1 MGRPNLME
9 QFGIEVQVDPEQLVD
24 NLAGTPPAFNE
35 DAYSDPNMVVDEHR
49 VAMEQLDEACVMF
62 EALHNAGGI
71 NQMYAVALEDLD
83 GYKRRAAP
91 ESYSPNLSDKNYQ
104 VSMEGLFSA
113 IGTGLKKFWE
123 MIKSF
128 FRWLF
133 GLDRKSKAEKL
144 RKSLEEQDARVKEFS
159 DRLKEN
165 LEKATAASRAK
176 TDALVKQVDETIA
189 RVELS
194 SIARKNMPLN
204 NTMVDEKTWQALS
217 NVSKELRDWARK
229 HKDDARADQAVKMA
243 DRADQLLSQGKDLQ
257 TKPDEGYSVIHRA
270 RIMLENLERGR
281 LAVAMKNLRA
291 AITDVF
297 NLFQQVK
304 FVSVNW
310 NVTEPPTEEH
320 QKPIVEMRR
329 QLKLLEENID
339 RYVKPV
345 DFSGGGGSTTLDYV
359 FAARTGHAISSTE
372 KTTSKLLED
381 YEKGWE
387 TLADRNKAV
396 TKWLDNN
403 KTLSEQLIADLE
415 KGGEESRVAR
425 AAWVKV
431 INEERDCFSYGL
443 KVLGKATKFDS
454 LLLNGFADI
463 GKIKELRLQLVK
475 YRLSLIA
482 LEA

>member
-71 NQMYAVALEDLD
+71 NQMYAVALEDIH
-83 GYKRRAAP
+83 GYRRQVSL
-91 ESYSPNLSDKNYQ
+91 ESYTPQLSDRNYQ

-113 IGTGLKKFWE
+113 IGTGLRKFWE

-133 GLDRKSKAEKL
+133 GLDRKSRAEKL
-144 RKSLEEQDARVKEFS
+144 REQLAEQDKRMKDFS
-159 DRLKEN
+159 DRLKEAV
-165 LEKATAASRAK
+165 EKDTAASRAR

-189 RVELS
+189 RVELTRV
-194 SIARKNMPLN
+194 ARKHMPMNNML
-204 NTMVDEKTWQALS
+204 VDEKTWHALP

-229 HKDDARADQAVKMA
+229 NSKDAKADPAAKMA
-243 DRADQLLSQGKDLQ
+243 ESADQLLARGKELEN
-257 TKPDEGYSVIHRA
+257 KPENGFSTVHRA
-270 RIMLENLERGR
+270 RITLENLERGR
-281 LAVAMKNLRA
+281 LAVAMKNLRTV
-291 AITDVF
+291 ITDVF

-329 QLKLLEENID
+329 QLKLLEENLD
-339 RYVKPV
+339 RYVKPI
-345 DFSGGGGSTTLDYV
+345 DFSTGGGTTSLDYV
-359 FAARTGHAISSTE
+359 FLARTGHAITATE
-372 KTTSKLLED
+372 ATTNKVLAD

-387 TLADRNKAV
+387 TLAGRNKAV
-396 TKWLDNN
+396 TSWLENN
-403 KTLSEQLIADLE
+403 KTLSEQLLKDLE
-415 KGGEESRVAR
+415 KGGEDSRVAR

-443 KVLGKATKFDS
+443 KVLGKATQFDKM
-454 LLLNGFADI
+454 LLDGFADI
-463 GKIKELRLQLVK
+463 GKIKELRLALVK

-482 LEA
+482 L